1 MLFIFNLAKAIAWQ
15 VEAMYKWLVS
25 LIIGELIHGERH
37 EDSKTVILAF
47 SIFIVLAVFSF
58 YMEEIVGLYTFIG
71 IASLVLCQL
80 SNLKIDVAHNTR
92 RELLTN
98 YFHES
103 CLVIFLLVFNSF
115 LPKAGHFIMFWAGP
129 WFGIEVPTLMLDL
142 SFSGIWSIFAI
153 DIQTFDVVYIG
164 LFLVSIALSFN
175 AWLRSNS
182 R

>member
-37 EDSKTVILAF
+37 DDSKTVILAF

-80 SNLKIDVAHNTR
+80 NNLKIDVAHNTG

-129 WFGIEVPTLMLDL
+129 WFGLLMWFILACFWFRLPCLLTLGLDQIRVNKTAL
-142 SFSGIWSIFAI
+142 KSSLYKESGF
-153 DIQTFDVVYIG
+153 
-164 LFLVSIALSFN
+164 
-175 AWLRSNS
+175 
-182 R
+182 